1 VSFLSQL
8 KLNNFRNYSSR
19 NFNFTSKITAISG
32 QNGVGKTN
40 ILEAISLLNKGSG
53 LKGAEFSEMV
63 NFSALQKES
72 IHHNFS
78 IYGQIE
84 SHPQI
89 DNVGTSYLTS
99 TNKRIFQ
106 VNHDESSRPKK
117 LPAIIWLTPQMDNLF
132 YSSKSD
138 RRKFLDK
145 IVCDINPSHNSIIN
159 AYNHEIRER
168 INLLQTFANQNSDQ
182 NDNWLKIIER
192 KIAELGIAIA
202 TARNEAIEYL
212 NQSILQGSD
221 NFTKA
226 RIEIIGEAE
235 ELARNNKSLMA
246 EEKFIQRLQENRKL
260 DAKSNRTH
268 FGIHRSDFTAILLGD
283 KQIYA
288 KSCSTGEQKSIL
300 IALTFARIRLFSML
314 NLPIAILLL
323 DEIVSHLDMERR
335 KNLLQEI
342 TKLDCQSFLTAIS
355 KDFYQDLSH
364 FDGKMVSFL
373 ELN

>member
-1 VSFLSQL
+1 VSLLSQL
-8 KLNNFRNYSSR
+8 KLNNFRNYPSK
-19 NFNFTSKITAISG
+19 NFVFESKITAIFG
-32 QNGVGKTN
+32 KNGAGKTN

-53 LKGAEFSEMV
+53 LKGADLREMI
-63 NFSALQKES
+63 NFDALKNNP

-78 IYGQIE
+78 IYGKID

-89 DNVGTSYLTS
+89 ENVGTSYLALE
-99 TNKRIFQ
+99 NKRIFQ
-106 VNHDESSRPKK
+106 VNNDESNRPKT
-117 LPAIIWLTPQMDNLF
+117 LPTLIWLTPQMDSLF
-132 YSSKSD
+132 CSSKTN

-145 IVCDINPSHNSIIN
+145 IVCDINPSHNSRIN

-168 INLLQTFANQNSDQ
+168 INLLQNFSGQDDRWIN
-182 NDNWLKIIER
+182 IIER

-202 TARNEAIEYL
+202 SARNEAIDYL

-235 ELARNNKSLMA
+235 EITRNNKSLIA
-246 EEKFIQRLQENRKL
+246 EEIFTEKLKENRGL
-260 DAKSNRTH
+260 DAKSNRTL
-268 FGIHRSDFTAILLGD
+268 FGIHRSDFTAILLGE
-283 KQIYA
+283 KQIEA

-314 NLPIAILLL
+314 NLPMAVLLL
-323 DEIVSHLDMERR
+323 DEIVSHLDDQRR
-335 KNLLQEI
+335 KSLLEEVAS
-342 TKLDCQSFLTAIS
+342 LNCQSFLTATN
-355 KDFYQDLSH
+355 KNFYQDLFH
-364 FDGKMVSFL
+364 FDNEIVSFL